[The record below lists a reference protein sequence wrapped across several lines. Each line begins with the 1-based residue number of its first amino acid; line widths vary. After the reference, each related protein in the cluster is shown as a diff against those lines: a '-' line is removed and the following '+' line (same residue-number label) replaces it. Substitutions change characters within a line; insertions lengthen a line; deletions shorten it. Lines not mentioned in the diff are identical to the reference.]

1 MLLDKLPGLFAHL
14 SSHWQEHA
22 RSSEFYRFHE
32 SVMKHAIEESKSAFE
47 KEQGVL
53 FGETGRIVLP
63 YQKMGAID
71 SLDLFGLDEL
81 IVFAFYH
88 RTRGKYRR
96 AADIGANLG
105 LHSIM
110 MAKCGIAV
118 DAFEPD
124 PTHFK
129 LLKRNLSLNGIGSC
143 VLHEEAVSDHVGQ
156 MEFVRVLGNTTGS
169 HLAGAK
175 ENPYGDLERFEV
187 KVADIKEIAAQSD
200 FLKVDAEGHED
211 VILAAIPRKSWE
223 CLDAIAEI
231 GSQKNASTLFSHF
244 RSIGVNVFA
253 QKLGWQKVTSL
264 EHMPASYKEGGVFVS
279 AKAQMPW

>member
-1 MLLDKLPGLFAHL
+1 MLLDNLTSLFAHL
-14 SSHWQEHA
+14 GSHWQEHA
-22 RSSEFYRFHE
+22 RSTEFYKFHD
-32 SVMKHAIEESKSAFE
+32 SVMRHAIEESKQSFE
-47 KEQGVL
+47 KGDGVS
-53 FGETGRIVLP
+53 FGELGKIVLP

-88 RTRGKYRR
+88 RARGRYRR
-96 AADIGANLG
+96 ASDIGANLG
-105 LHSIM
+105 LHSIVM
-110 MAKCGIAV
+110 TKCGFAV

-129 LLKRNLSLNGIGSC
+129 LLTRNLSLNGVGNC
-143 VLHEEAVSDHVGQ
+143 QPYEEAVSDHPGR

-175 ENPYGDLERFEV
+175 TNPYGDLERFEV
-187 KVADIKEIAAQSD
+187 KVADIKEIASRSD

-211 VILAAIPRKSWE
+211 VILTAISREQWAK
-223 CLDAIAEI
+223 LDAIVEV
-231 GSQKNASTLFSHF
+231 GSEKNAGTLYSYF
-244 RSIGVNVFA
+244 RSIGVNVYA
-253 QKLGWQKVTSL
+253 QKLGWQRVASL
-264 EHMPASYKEGGVFVS
+264 GQMPTSYKEGGVFVS